1 MKNAWNSPRTPK
13 GFTLLEC
20 LVAVA
25 VMAILTVLAVP
36 AFRDLLVRRSVSV
49 TAEALVSDLRFAR
62 SEAIKRGTQVS
73 VCRSAN
79 GSACSASGNWVE
91 GWIVF
96 VDRSTK
102 GVVDSADE
110 VLRVQARQPQLA
122 SIASDNPGTDKASFN
137 FLPMGVSGPASQTFK
152 LTPVAPAPSNSLRVV
167 CVSSQG
173 RPRLAPAGA
182 SSCS

>member
-1 MKNAWNSPRTPK
+1 MTHSPASQE

-25 VMAILTVLAVP
+25 IMAILTVLAVP
-36 AFRDLLVRRSVSV
+36 GFRDLLVRRSVLV
-49 TAEALVSDLRFAR
+49 TADALVSDLRFAR
-62 SEAIKRGTQVS
+62 AEAIKRGTQVS
-73 VCRSAN
+73 MCRSAN
-79 GSACSASGNWVE
+79 GSACSATGNWVD

-96 VDRSTK
+96 VDRHTK
-102 GVVDSADE
+102 GEVDPGDE
-110 VLRVQARQPQLA
+110 VLRVQSRQPQLE

-137 FLPMGVSGPASQTFK
+137 FLPMGMSGPSTQTFK

>member
-1 MKNAWNSPRTPK
+1 MKILLDSQL
-13 GFTLLEC
+13 GLTLLEC

-25 VMAILTVLAVP
+25 LTAILTVLAVP
-36 AFRDLLVRRSVSV
+36 AFRDLLVRRAVLV
-49 TAEALVSDLRFAR
+49 TAEALVGDLRFAR
-62 SEAIKRGTQVS
+62 SEAVKRGTQVS

-79 GSACSASGNWVE
+79 GSDCSLNGQWVD

-96 VDRSTK
+96 VDRHTK
-102 GVVDSADE
+102 GVVDPGDE
-110 VLRVQARQPQLA
+110 VLRVQSRQPQLA
-122 SIASDNPGTDKASFN
+122 SIASDNPNTDKASFN
-137 FLPMGVSGPASQTFK
+137 FLPMGMSGPATQTFK
-152 LTPVAPAPSNSLRVV
+152 FTPVAPAPSNSLRVV

>member
-1 MKNAWNSPRTPK
+1 MTHSPASQE

-25 VMAILTVLAVP
+25 IMAILTVLAVP
-36 AFRDLLVRRSVSV
+36 GFRDLLVRRSVLV
-49 TAEALVSDLRFAR
+49 TADALVSDLRFAR
-62 SEAIKRGTQVS
+62 AEAIKRGTQVS
-73 VCRSAN
+73 MCRSAN
-79 GSACSASGNWVE
+79 GSACSATGNWVE

-96 VDRSTK
+96 VDRNAK
-102 GVVDSADE
+102 GVVDPGDE
-110 VLRVQARQPQLA
+110 VLRVQPRQPQLE
-122 SIASDNPGTDKASFN
+122 SIASDNPSTDKASFN
-137 FLPMGVSGPASQTFK
+137 FLPTGMSGPSTQTFK

>member
-1 MKNAWNSPRTPK
+1 MKHSPALQE

-36 AFRDLLVRRSVSV
+36 GFRDLLVGRSVLL
-49 TAEALVSDLRFAR
+49 TAEALVGDLRFAR

-79 GSACSASGNWVE
+79 GSACSPTGNWVE

-96 VDRSTK
+96 VDRNTK
-102 GVVDSADE
+102 GEVDPGDE
-110 VLRVQARQPQLA
+110 VLRVQARQPQLE
-122 SIASDNPGTDKASFN
+122 SIASDTPASDKASFN
-137 FLPMGVSGPASQTFK
+137 FLPMGMSGPSTQTFK

>member
-1 MKNAWNSPRTPK
+1 MKDSQASQE

-25 VMAILTVLAVP
+25 VMAVLTVLAVP
-36 AFRDLLVRRSVSV
+36 AFRDLLVRRSVLL

-62 SEAIKRGTQVS
+62 AEAIKRGTQVS

-91 GWIVF
+91 GWVVF
-96 VDRSTK
+96 VDRNTK
-102 GVVDSADE
+102 GVVDAGDV
-110 VLRVQARQPQLA
+110 VLRVQSRQPQLA
-122 SIASDNPGTDKASFN
+122 SIASDNPNTDKASFN
-137 FLPMGVSGPASQTFK
+137 FLPMGMSGPSTQTFK

>member
-1 MKNAWNSPRTPK
+1 M
-13 GFTLLEC
+13 LEC

-36 AFRDLLVRRSVSV
+36 GFRDLLVRRAVQV
-49 TAEALVSDLRFAR
+49 TAEALVGDLRFAR

-79 GSACSASGNWVE
+79 GSACSPAGDWVE

-96 VDRSTK
+96 VDRNTK
-102 GVVDSADE
+102 GVVDAGDE
-110 VLRVQARQPQLA
+110 VLRVQSRQPQLA

-137 FLPMGVSGPASQTFK
+137 FLPMGMSGPSTQTFK

>member
-1 MKNAWNSPRTPK
+1 MKLSQDSQA
-13 GFTLLEC
+13 GLTLLEC
-20 LVAVA
+20 LLAVA

-36 AFRDLLVRRSVSV
+36 AFLDLLVRRSVLV
-49 TAEALVSDLRFAR
+49 TAEALVGDLRFAR

-79 GSACSASGNWVE
+79 GSACSATGNWVE

-96 VDRSTK
+96 VDRNTK
-102 GVVDSADE
+102 GAVDPGDE
-110 VLRVQARQPQLA
+110 VLRVQSRQPQLE
-122 SIASDNPGTDKASFN
+122 SIASDNPATDKASFN
-137 FLPMGVSGPASQTFK
+137 FLPMGMSGPSTQTFK
-152 LTPVAPAPSNSLRVV
+152 LTPVAPAPANSQRVV

-182 SSCS
+182 SACS

>member
-1 MKNAWNSPRTPK
+1 MTHSSASQE
-13 GFTLLEC
+13 GLTLLEC
-20 LVAVA
+20 LVALA

-36 AFRDLLVRRSVSV
+36 GFRDLLVKRSVLL
-49 TAEALVSDLRFAR
+49 TAEALVGDLRFAR

-79 GSACSASGNWVE
+79 GSACSATGNWVE

-96 VDRSTK
+96 VDRNTK
-102 GVVDSADE
+102 GAVDPGDE
-110 VLRVQARQPQLA
+110 VLRVQARQPQLE
-122 SIASDNPGTDKASFN
+122 SIAGDNPATDKASFN
-137 FLPMGVSGPASQTFK
+137 FLPTGMSGPATQTFK

-173 RPRLAPAGA
+173 RPRLAPSGA
-182 SSCS
+182 TSCS

>member
-1 MKNAWNSPRTPK
+1 MKILLDSQL
-13 GFTLLEC
+13 GLTLLEC

-25 VMAILTVLAVP
+25 LMAILTVLAVP
-36 AFRDLLVRRSVSV
+36 AFRDLLVRRAVLV
-49 TAEALVSDLRFAR
+49 TADALVSDLRFAR

-79 GSACSASGNWVE
+79 GSACSATGNWVD

-96 VDRSTK
+96 VDRNPK
-102 GVVDSADE
+102 GVVDSGDE
-110 VLRVQARQPQLA
+110 VLRVQSRQPQLE

-137 FLPMGVSGPASQTFK
+137 FLPMGMSGPATQTFK
-152 LTPVAPAPSNSLRVV
+152 FTPVAPAPSNSLRVV

-173 RPRLAPAGA
+173 RPRLAPPGA
-182 SSCS
+182 TSCS

>member
-1 MKNAWNSPRTPK
+1 M
-13 GFTLLEC
+13 LEC
-20 LVAVA
+20 LVALA
-25 VMAILTVLAVP
+25 IMAILTVLAVP
-36 AFRDLLVRRSVSV
+36 GFRDLLVRRSVLV
-49 TAEALVSDLRFAR
+49 TAEALVGDLRFAR
-62 SEAIKRGTQVS
+62 AEAIKRGIQVS

-79 GSACSASGNWVE
+79 GSACSATGNWVE

-96 VDRSTK
+96 VDRNTK
-102 GVVDSADE
+102 GVVDPEDE
-110 VLRVQARQPQLA
+110 VLRVQARQPQLE
-122 SIASDNPGTDKASFN
+122 SIASDNPNTDKASFN
-137 FLPMGVSGPASQTFK
+137 FLPMGMSGPASQTFK

>member
-1 MKNAWNSPRTPK
+1 MTHSPASQE

-25 VMAILTVLAVP
+25 IMAILTVLAVP
-36 AFRDLLVRRSVSV
+36 GFRDLLVRRSVLV
-49 TAEALVSDLRFAR
+49 TADALVSDLRFAR
-62 SEAIKRGTQVS
+62 AEAIKRGTQVS
-73 VCRSAN
+73 MCRSAN
-79 GSACSASGNWVE
+79 GSACSATGNWVD

-96 VDRSTK
+96 VDRHTK
-102 GVVDSADE
+102 GEVDTGDE
-110 VLRVQARQPQLA
+110 VLRVQSRQPQLE

-137 FLPMGVSGPASQTFK
+137 FLPMGMSGPATQTFK

>member
-1 MKNAWNSPRTPK
+1 MKHSPALQE

-36 AFRDLLVRRSVSV
+36 GFRDLLVRRSVLL
-49 TAEALVSDLRFAR
+49 TAEALVGDLRFAR

-79 GSACSASGNWVE
+79 GSACSPTGNWVE

-96 VDRSTK
+96 VDRNTK
-102 GVVDSADE
+102 GAVDPGDE
-110 VLRVQARQPQLA
+110 VLRVQARQPQLE
-122 SIASDNPGTDKASFN
+122 SIASDNPASDKASFN
-137 FLPMGVSGPASQTFK
+137 FLPMGMSGPAAQTFK

>member
-1 MKNAWNSPRTPK
+1 MTHSPASQE

-25 VMAILTVLAVP
+25 IMAILTVLAVP
-36 AFRDLLVRRSVSV
+36 GFRDLLVRRSVLV
-49 TAEALVSDLRFAR
+49 TADALVSDLRFAR
-62 SEAIKRGTQVS
+62 AEAIKRGTQVS
-73 VCRSAN
+73 MCRSAN
-79 GSACSASGNWVE
+79 GSACSATGNWVD

-96 VDRSTK
+96 VDRRTK
-102 GVVDSADE
+102 GVVDTGDE
-110 VLRVQARQPQLA
+110 VLRVQSRQPQLE

-137 FLPMGVSGPASQTFK
+137 FLPMGMSGPATQTFK

>member
-1 MKNAWNSPRTPK
+1 MKHSSALQE

-20 LVAVA
+20 LVAIV
-25 VMAILTVLAVP
+25 VMATLTVLAVP
-36 AFRDLLVRRSVSV
+36 AFRDLLVRRSVLL
-49 TAEALVSDLRFAR
+49 TAEALVGDLRFAR

-79 GSACSASGNWVE
+79 GSACSATGNWVE

-96 VDRSTK
+96 VDRHTK
-102 GVVDSADE
+102 GVVDPGDE
-110 VLRVQARQPQLA
+110 VLRVQSRQPQLE
-122 SIASDNPGTDKASFN
+122 SIASDNPSTDKASFN
-137 FLPMGVSGPASQTFK
+137 FLPMGMSGPSTQTFK

-182 SSCS
+182 ISCS

>member
-1 MKNAWNSPRTPK
+1 MKHLHSAQD
-13 GFTLLEC
+13 GFTLLEG

-36 AFRDLLVRRSVSV
+36 GFRDLLVRRAVLV
-49 TAEALVSDLRFAR
+49 TAEALVGDLRFAR
-62 SEAIKRGTQVS
+62 TEAFKRGTQVS

-79 GSACSASGNWVE
+79 GSACSLTGNWVE

-96 VDRSTK
+96 VDRSSK
-102 GVVDSADE
+102 GVVDPGDE
-110 VLRVQARQPQLA
+110 VLRVQSRQPQLE
-122 SIASDNPGTDKASFN
+122 SIASDNPSTDKASFT
-137 FLPMGVSGPASQTFK
+137 FLPMGMSGPATQTFK
-152 LTPVAPAPSNSLRVV
+152 LIPDAPAPSNSLRVV

-173 RPRLAPAGA
+173 RPRLVPAGA

>member
-1 MKNAWNSPRTPK
+1 MKHLQASQE

-20 LVAVA
+20 LVALA
-25 VMAILTVLAVP
+25 LMAILTVLAVP
-36 AFRDLLVRRSVSV
+36 GFRDLLVRRSVLV
-49 TAEALVSDLRFAR
+49 TAEALVGDLRFAR
-62 SEAIKRGTQVS
+62 AEAIKRGAQVS

-79 GSACSASGNWVE
+79 GSACSATGNWVE

-96 VDRSTK
+96 VDRNPK
-102 GVVDSADE
+102 GVVDPGDE
-110 VLRVQARQPQLA
+110 LLRVQSRQPQLE

-137 FLPMGVSGPASQTFK
+137 FLPMGMSGPATQTFK

>member
-1 MKNAWNSPRTPK
+1 MKHSSALQE

-20 LVAVA
+20 LVAIV
-25 VMAILTVLAVP
+25 VMATLTVLAVP
-36 AFRDLLVRRSVSV
+36 AFRDLLVRRSVLL
-49 TAEALVSDLRFAR
+49 TAEALVGDLRFAR

-79 GSACSASGNWVE
+79 GSACSATGNWVE

-96 VDRSTK
+96 VDRNTK
-102 GVVDSADE
+102 GVVDPGDE
-110 VLRVQARQPQLA
+110 VLRVQARQPQLE
-122 SIASDNPGTDKASFN
+122 SIAGDNPATDKASFN
-137 FLPMGVSGPASQTFK
+137 FLPTGMSGPSTQTFK

>member
-1 MKNAWNSPRTPK
+1 MKHLQASQE

-25 VMAILTVLAVP
+25 MMVILTVLAVP
-36 AFRDLLVRRSVSV
+36 GFRDMLVRRSVLV

-62 SEAIKRGTQVS
+62 TEALKRGTQVS
-73 VCRSAN
+73 VCRSAS
-79 GSACSASGNWVE
+79 GSACSATGNWVE

-96 VDRSTK
+96 VDRNPK
-102 GVVDSADE
+102 GVVDPGDE
-110 VLRVQARQPQLA
+110 LLRVQSRQTQLE

-137 FLPMGVSGPASQTFK
+137 FLPMGMSGPSTQTFK